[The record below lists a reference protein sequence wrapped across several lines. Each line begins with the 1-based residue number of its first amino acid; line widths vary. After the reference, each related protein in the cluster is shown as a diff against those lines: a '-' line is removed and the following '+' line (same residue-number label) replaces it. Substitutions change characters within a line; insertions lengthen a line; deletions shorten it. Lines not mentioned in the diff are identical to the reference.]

1 MTWRWSGPRASWSP
15 PPHALW
21 SARVEGTGKLPRME
35 GGGCGLLLFL
45 AASAHADQRERWWK
59 QTEFFPDTMHCLSSG
74 STASEEPPGR
84 GSGWRRDIHPTS
96 YSLGSFL
103 FVHSLIRHF
112 FCSPF
117 FLSVFPFQQLLHSR
131 FWGVTTHH
139 TFLLEK
145 E

>member
-1 MTWRWSGPRASWSP
+1 MPHSADDLEVVGSTGKLIPSHP

-74 STASEEPPGR
+74 STASEDLQDEVQGEDGTSIPPHTH
-84 GSGWRRDIHPTS
+84 WA
-96 YSLGSFL
+96 
-103 FVHSLIRHF
+103 HF
-112 FCSPF
+112 FSF
-117 FLSVFPFQQLLHSR
+117 TL
-131 FWGVTTHH
+131 
-139 TFLLEK
+139 
-145 E
+145 